1 MKVLQEITDWGE
13 DRLSN
18 NIYFVK
24 NNNKLHAYIK
34 EGTDKIIKFSRPL
47 SFSKSRRKFKEL
59 KLENYEAQLWVW
71 MTTLWV

>member
-18 NIYFVK
+18 NIYFIDK
-24 NNNKLHAYIK
+24 NKLHAYIK
-34 EGTDKIIKFSRPL
+34 EGTDEIIKFSRPL

-59 KLENYEAQLWVW
+59 KLENYEAQL
-71 MTTLWV
+71 

>member
-34 EGTDKIIKFSRPL
+34 EGTDEIIKFSRPL
-47 SFSKSRRKFKEL
+47 SFSK
-59 KLENYEAQLWVW
+59 
-71 MTTLWV
+71 

>member
-13 DRLSN
+13 DRVSN
-18 NIYFVK
+18 NIYFIDK
-24 NNNKLHAYIK
+24 TKLHAYIK

-47 SFSKSRRKFKEL
+47 SFNKSRRKFKEL

-71 MTTLWV
+71 MTTLWI

>member
-13 DRLSN
+13 DRVSN
-18 NIYFVK
+18 NIYFID
-24 NNNKLHAYIK
+24 NTKLHAYIK

-47 SFSKSRRKFKEL
+47 SFNKSRRKFKEL

>member
-13 DRLSN
+13 DRVSN
-18 NIYFVK
+18 NIYFIDK
-24 NNNKLHAYIK
+24 TKLHAYIK

-47 SFSKSRRKFKEL
+47 SFNKSRRKFKEL